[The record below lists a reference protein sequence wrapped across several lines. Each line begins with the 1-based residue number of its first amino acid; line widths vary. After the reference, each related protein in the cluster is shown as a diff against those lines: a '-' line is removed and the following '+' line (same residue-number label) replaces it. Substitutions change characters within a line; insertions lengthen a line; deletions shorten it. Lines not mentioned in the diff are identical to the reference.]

1 MEPSQSDAG
10 GMALRILDT
19 AEALLRRHG
28 IEKLNVVDVA
38 RALGMSHGNVYR
50 HFSSKTALQAAVV
63 HRWLNRVAEQTAA
76 IADREDPADLR
87 LVEWLRTLAAI
98 KQRKVTED
106 AELLNAAV
114 EVVRISPAVQN
125 DHAAV
130 LTSQV
135 VGILASGVADGT
147 LPGVGAPSVTAT
159 AILNA
164 TTLYHHPVM
173 VASGGSPDDQLQGL
187 NGVVALIMA
196 GIGRVDHD

>member
-1 MEPSQSDAG
+1 MEPNQSDAG
-10 GMALRILDT
+10 GMTLRILDT

-76 IADREDPADLR
+76 VADREDPADQR
-87 LVEWLRTLAAI
+87 LVEWLRTLAVV

-114 EVVRISPAVQN
+114 EVVRISPAVQA

-135 VGILASGVADGT
+135 VGILAAGLADGT
-147 LPGVGAPSVTAT
+147 LPGVGAPSATAT

-173 VASGGSPDDQLQGL
+173 VANGGSPDDQLRGL
-187 NGVVALIMA
+187 NGVIALIMA
-196 GIGRVDHD
+196 